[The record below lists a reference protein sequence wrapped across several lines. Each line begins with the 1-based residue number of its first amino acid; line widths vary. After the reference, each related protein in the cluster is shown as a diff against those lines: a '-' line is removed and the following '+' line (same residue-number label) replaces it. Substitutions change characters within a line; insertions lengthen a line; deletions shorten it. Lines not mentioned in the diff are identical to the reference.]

1 MASVIDS
8 KPLNNNLSNNA
19 FSDPEKLTFVR
30 PIHKKTTETK
40 KIYIYRPVSILNYFS
55 KIYEKFLG
63 RQPLPFVNRS
73 LSELISTYGSG
84 YSTNY
89 VSIRFIGN

>member
-8 KPLNNNLSNNA
+8 NPLNNNLSNNA

-30 PIHKKTTETK
+30 PVHKR

-89 VSIRFIGN
+89 VSIRLTEN

>member
-30 PIHKKTTETK
+30 PVHKKTTETK
-40 KIYIYRPVSILNYFS
+40 NIY
-55 KIYEKFLG
+55 
-63 RQPLPFVNRS
+63 
-73 LSELISTYGSG
+73 T
-84 YSTNY
+84 
-89 VSIRFIGN
+89 